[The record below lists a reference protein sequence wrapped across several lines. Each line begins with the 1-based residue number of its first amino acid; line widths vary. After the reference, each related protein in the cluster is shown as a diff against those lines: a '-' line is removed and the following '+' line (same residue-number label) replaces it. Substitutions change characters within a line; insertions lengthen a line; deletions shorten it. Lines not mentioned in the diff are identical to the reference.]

1 MEAWGPGG
9 LEAWR
14 LGGLGAWSLEAWG
27 LEDQP
32 AEVGDHPTPLGTE
45 RGIGFIIYKG

>member
-32 AEVGDHPTPLGTE
+32 AEEKPTGTNGG
-45 RGIGFIIYKG
+45 RWTSKGVWGL